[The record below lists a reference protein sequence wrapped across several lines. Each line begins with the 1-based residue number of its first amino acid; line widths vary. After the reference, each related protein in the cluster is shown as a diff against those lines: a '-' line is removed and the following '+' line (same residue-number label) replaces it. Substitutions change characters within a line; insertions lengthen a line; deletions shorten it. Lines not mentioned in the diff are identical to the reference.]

1 MSDRIFDPANPQ
13 SGCMLMSAGDLA
25 AWGGDFIAYLKP
37 VDLDGRT
44 VFIIHAADG
53 REIGMAST
61 RDEAIVAVMQNDMEP
76 ASVH

>member
-1 MSDRIFDPANPQ
+1 MSDQRFDPANPQ
-13 SGCMLMSAGDLA
+13 SGCALMSVGDLA
-25 AWGGDFIAYLKP
+25 AWGGDLIAYFKP

-61 RDEAIVAVMQNDMEP
+61 RNEAIVAVMQNDMKP

>member
-1 MSDRIFDPANPQ
+1 MSDQIFDPANRQ
-13 SGCMLMSAGDLA
+13 SGGALMSVGDLA

-61 RDEAIVAVMQNDMEP
+61 RNEAIVAVMQNDMEP

>member
-1 MSDRIFDPANPQ
+1 MSERIPANPQ
-13 SGCMLMSAGDLA
+13 SDYALMSAGDLA
-25 AWGGDFIAYLKP
+25 AWGGDFIAYLRP
-37 VDLDGRT
+37 MDLDGRT

-61 RDEAIVAVMQNDMEP
+61 RNEAIVAVMQNDMEP